1 MNVVVV
7 VVVVVDG
14 SIVDVNVLPK
24 PLANEW
30 ERRLPGAVHVHDC
43 AVDDHDH
50 VHDHVHD
57 PLVTDGRGRGA
68 FTDAIR

>member
-1 MNVVVV
+1 MNVVVVVV

-50 VHDHVHD
+50 D
-57 PLVTDGRGRGA
+57 
-68 FTDAIR
+68 